1 MTTTTDCLAVAI
13 QAQLSEPFAPP
24 VILWGSTGCGKSKT
38 VEAICKSLALNLTL
52 LRVPQMQEADFA
64 GYPVPD
70 MGTGTM
76 RFLAPSFAQ
85 SASVRGPGKSCFLFD
100 EMSDANRS
108 IQAAA
113 HGPLLDK
120 EFGETKLKG
129 VAMVAAS
136 NPPSISTT
144 GQTISIPVANRF
156 VHLFH
161 NQTPDEWSQGMV
173 SGWKTQPM
181 PKLPSN
187 WRQESPA
194 YMALVAQFA
203 ASVRS
208 ELLDI
213 SEADLLAKGEESW
226 KPFHTRRSW
235 TAGAVLMGAATAVGD
250 TTMKHMLLEGC
261 VGPAAM
267 EFLTWANNL
276 DLPDPEEVL
285 ANPTTFPIP
294 ERNDQILA
302 VCNAVVARV
311 LSNNTAK
318 RWNAGWQVLARIEDS
333 GRGGIAAVGAPN
345 LARNWPKDAR
355 GFPPAAKEFM
365 PLLKQAGLLK

>member
-1 MTTTTDCLAVAI
+1 
-13 QAQLSEPFAPP
+13 
-24 VILWGSTGCGKSKT
+24 
-38 VEAICKSLALNLTL
+38 
-52 LRVPQMQEADFA
+52 
-64 GYPVPD
+64 
-70 MGTGTM
+70 
-76 RFLAPSFAQ
+76 
-85 SASVRGPGKSCFLFD
+85 
-100 EMSDANRS
+100 
-108 IQAAA
+108 
-113 HGPLLDK
+113 
-120 EFGETKLKG
+120 
-129 VAMVAAS
+129 
-136 NPPSISTT
+136 
-144 GQTISIPVANRF
+144 
-156 VHLFH
+156 
-161 NQTPDEWSQGMV
+161 
-173 SGWKTQPM
+173 
-181 PKLPSN
+181 
-187 WRQESPA
+187 
-194 YMALVAQFA
+194 
-203 ASVRS
+203 
-208 ELLDI
+208 
-213 SEADLLAKGEESW
+213 
-226 KPFHTRRSW
+226 
-235 TAGAVLMGAATAVGD
+235 MGAATAVGD